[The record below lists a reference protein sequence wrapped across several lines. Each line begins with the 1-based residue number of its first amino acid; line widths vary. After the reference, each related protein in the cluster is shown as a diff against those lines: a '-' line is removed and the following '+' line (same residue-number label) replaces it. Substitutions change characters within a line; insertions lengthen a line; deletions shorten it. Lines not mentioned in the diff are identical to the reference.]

1 MGIIYIGSENFL
13 EPWLY
18 GKDWGMH
25 ATFTQLDEFAAIILI
40 MMRKEA
46 ELYVMSNDVNAITE
60 WTMKKSLMV
69 N

>member
-1 MGIIYIGSENFL
+1 
-13 EPWLY
+13 
-18 GKDWGMH
+18 MH

-60 WTMKKSLMV
+60 
-69 N
+69 